1 MISASL
7 FASNHIAAR
16 FAFDND
22 TGLLLAI
29 LARGCVSLL
38 IMLAIAWHHK
48 ASFYIPPHLR
58 KWQLLL
64 GLLIAAQSLALYSAI
79 TLIPVAMALLLVNTW
94 PMMFIVSSWLAGKRE
109 PNFKTLFVLLF
120 ILAGLFFVL
129 DINTGIEMHNQQL
142 LGIAFGLLSAMLL
155 TLTMWVT
162 QYQLSGL
169 PGSVRSSYTMLG
181 VVIAMIVLGVMGVIP
196 SGLSFPSN
204 SQGWTGLVFLAIF
217 YGVAMTL
224 LFVLAP
230 KLDMNRNAPILNVEP
245 VVSLGLAYVFLG
257 QVLNSG
263 QLIGGAMVVAG
274 IICIG
279 LMR

>member
-1 MISASL
+1 MDVLWLLQTIT
-7 FASNHIAAR
+7 II
-16 FAFDND
+16 DVID
-22 TGLLLAI
+22 ILLLSYI
-29 LARGCVSLL
+29 IYRTLL
-38 IMLAIAWHHK
+38 IIEGTRAL
-48 ASFYIPPHLR
+48 
-58 KWQLLL
+58 
-64 GLLIAAQSLALYSAI
+64 QS
-79 TLIPVAMALLLVNTW
+79 
-94 PMMFIVSSWLAGKRE
+94 
-109 PNFKTLFVLLF
+109 
-120 ILAGLFFVL
+120 LAGLFFVL
-129 DINTGIEMHNQQL
+129 DINTGIKMHTQQL

-162 QYQLSGL
+162 QYQLSNL

-181 VVIAMIVLGVMGVIP
+181 VVSAMIVLAVMDVVP

-204 SQGWTGLVFLAIF
+204 SQGWTGLVLLAVC
-217 YGVAMTL
+217 YGIAMTL

-274 IICIG
+274 IIYIG